1 MDRQYIDDN
10 HVVARYLADQL
21 ADAEREAFE
30 AYSLA
35 HPEILSELEAAARFK
50 VGLAQLGASGRLAYL
65 EKPVPA
71 PSRGRWLRLAA
82 VFAAIALG
90 LAFLV
95 HQYAAP
101 SILALNSGVSP
112 RDTYDI
118 VRTRGGGYD
127 AEIAVTPDTEWVR
140 LRLLP
145 EAVAEPPRYRLVLYP
160 ADAGGERRPV
170 AEVGAAAPDADGFV
184 PADLRVKSLAPG
196 GYELLLGADKGTSPA
211 AASSFRVL
219 LQKSTP

>member
-50 VGLAQLGASGRLAYL
+50 VGLGQLDASGRLAYL
-65 EKPVPA
+65 EKPAPA
-71 PSRGRWLRLAA
+71 PSLGRWLRLAA
-82 VFAAIALG
+82 LFAAVALG

-101 SILALNSGVSP
+101 PILALNGSVSP
-112 RDTYDI
+112 QDTYDI

-127 AEIAVTPDTEWVR
+127 AEIAVTADTEWVR
-140 LRLLP
+140 VRLLP

-160 ADAGGERRPV
+160 ADAGERRPV
-170 AEVGAAAPDADGFV
+170 AEVRAAAPDADGFV

-196 GYELLLGADKGTSPA
+196 GYELVIGADAGTSSD

-219 LQKSTP
+219 LQKPTP